1 MMLGFTTESIYQLL
15 LPSSIDQSSTLHIIV
30 QIRDTFGCVTEFHV
44 PSVIVLPDYLAIS
57 KFIDALQEP
66 NNNSNGDS
74 IVQLLGNSDQN
85 TVGQIVTSISQVFD
99 EMNNEMIQTVAW
111 SKYLLKKKVEMFQ
124 CFFSRWNFY
133 D

>member
-30 QIRDTFGCVTEFHV
+30 QIRDTFGYVTEFHV

-85 TVGQIVTSISQVFD
+85 TVGQI
-99 EMNNEMIQTVAW
+99 
-111 SKYLLKKKVEMFQ
+111 
-124 CFFSRWNFY
+124 
-133 D
+133 